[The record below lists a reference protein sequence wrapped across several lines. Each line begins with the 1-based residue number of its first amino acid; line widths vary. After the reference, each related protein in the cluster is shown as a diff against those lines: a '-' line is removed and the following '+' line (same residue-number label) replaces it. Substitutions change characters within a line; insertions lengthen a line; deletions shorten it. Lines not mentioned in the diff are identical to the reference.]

1 MTATARASQPQAR
14 RKRSPLARH
23 ERNWGLIFLSP
34 WIIGFLI
41 FFLLP
46 MAASLIFSFTNF
58 NLIEP
63 ENITFAGLDNWRRL
77 FTDANVR
84 LSVGV
89 TLRFMLISVPV
100 ALILPLLF
108 ALLLNSQY
116 LRGKR
121 LFRTLFYLPQMI
133 PLVAGTLIWQGT
145 LNTQSGWLNRILE
158 SVFGISPGP
167 NWLQSA
173 DLVIPTLTLIIL
185 WGVGNTMII
194 FLTGIQ
200 NLPTEL
206 YEAAR
211 VDGAGAVR
219 SFFVITI
226 PLISPVIFYN
236 LVLAIIGGFQ
246 EFLRPLIL
254 YGDTNGAG
262 PSNASLFYMVN
273 LYREAFVYFQMGYA
287 SALAW
292 AMFIAALLV
301 TIALF
306 ASAKRWVYYAGG
318 EA

>member
-1 MTATARASQPQAR
+1 MTATARASQSQAR

-200 NLPTEL
+200 NVPTEL